1 MDVKAEI
8 DRLPIDLLAHIF
20 VLASGVCKK
29 WKQGVKESLARRHN
43 LSFTGWKMDDD
54 STAHL
59 VYHAYNLTKLDIALE
74 MDCIFEFINFD
85 CTRNGVGVRDVS
97 YNSKYQFALFY
108 LSTNHEHPISMIGEA
123 WLHGKTKADSVGNV
137 PCYLELVLS
146 SLLLNSSPVQPLPQS
161 MVVVD
166 VSPLAPKMS

>member
-20 VLASGVCKK
+20 VLFTSFIDLAHIRVASGVCKK

-59 VYHAYNLTKLDIALE
+59 VYHAYNLTKLD
-74 MDCIFEFINFD
+74 M
-85 CTRNGVGVRDVS
+85 
-97 YNSKYQFALFY
+97 
-108 LSTNHEHPISMIGEA
+108 EA

-137 PCYLELVLS
+137 PCYLENYGLDVVS
-146 SLLLNSSPVQPLPQS
+146 S
-161 MVVVD
+161 
-166 VSPLAPKMS
+166 